1 MFSVRKLF
9 SILLMFVCS
18 FVYADE
24 LMVLYDNQ
32 QKLLENWNKNA
43 TTLNWLGEDTT
54 LTSWRLEFDLLVE
67 MKGSA
72 VILYTRNDPNYARK
86 DTRLNIENDNSVFI
100 NIGGVVV
107 DSNEPIFDFNKKVS
121 VTLEFIS
128 SYDEFQQFSEG
139 VFNVKFD
146 DYCMSYVVED
156 EKAASVAYLTS
167 GTSTLDSTINGIYN
181 FSNIKLWKLESQSVP
196 EPSVPLCA
204 VISIMGLACRR
215 RRN

>member
-1 MFSVRKLF
+1 MISVRKLF

-18 FVYADE
+18 FVHADE
-24 LMVLYDNQ
+24 LLELYDKQ
-32 QKLLENWNKNA
+32 QKLLENWDKNA

-67 MKGSA
+67 MEGSA

-86 DTRLNIENDNSVFI
+86 DSVFI

-167 GTSTLDSTINGIYN
+167 GTSTLDATINGIYN

-196 EPSVPLCA
+196 EPSVTLCA
-204 VISIMGLACRR
+204 LISMIGLACRR

>member
-1 MFSVRKLF
+1 
-9 SILLMFVCS
+9 MFVGS
-18 FVYADE
+18 FVHADE
-24 LMVLYDNQ
+24 LLELYDKQ
-32 QKLLENWNKNA
+32 QKLLENWDKNA

-67 MKGSA
+67 MEGSA

-86 DTRLNIENDNSVFI
+86 DTRLKIENDNSVFI

-167 GTSTLDSTINGIYN
+167 GTSTLDATINGIYN

>member
-1 MFSVRKLF
+1 MISVRKLF

-18 FVYADE
+18 FVHADE
-24 LMVLYDNQ
+24 LLALYDKQ
-32 QKLLENWNKNA
+32 QKLLENWDKNA

-54 LTSWRLEFDLLVE
+54 LTSWRLEFDLLVKT
-67 MKGSA
+67 KGSA

-107 DSNEPIFDFNKKVS
+107 DSNEPIFDFDKKVS

>member
-1 MFSVRKLF
+1 MISVRKLF

-18 FVYADE
+18 FVHADE
-24 LMVLYDNQ
+24 LLELYDKQ
-32 QKLLENWNKNA
+32 QKLLENWDKNA

-67 MKGSA
+67 MEGSA

-204 VISIMGLACRR
+204 LISMIGLACRR

>member
-1 MFSVRKLF
+1 MISVRKLF
-9 SILLMFVCS
+9 LLLLMFVGS
-18 FVYADE
+18 FVHADE
-24 LMVLYDNQ
+24 LLTLYDKQ

-43 TTLNWLGEDTT
+43 TTLNWDGEDIT
-54 LTSWRLEFDLLVE
+54 LTSWRLEFDLLVK
-67 MKGSA
+67 MQGSA

-86 DTRLNIENDNSVFI
+86 DTRLKIENDNSVFI

-156 EKAASVAYLTS
+156 EKSASVAYLTS

-181 FSNIKLWKLESQSVP
+181 FSNIKLWKLDNQSVP